1 MGYQTR
7 FKLSF
12 LDGDANTPTTVW
24 DYLVKKG
31 LIDEDFAFEADS
43 NGRQGLEFVNKWY
56 EHDADMLLLSQKI
69 PTVELRL
76 EGEGGSQGDVWESR
90 FLNGQIKHLRPRI
103 VWPTE
108 EDIAA
113 MPWDNRLAR

>member
-7 FKLSF
+7 FKL
-12 LDGDANTPTTVW
+12 
-24 DYLVKKG
+24 
-31 LIDEDFAFEADS
+31 
-43 NGRQGLEFVNKWY
+43 
-56 EHDADMLLLSQKI
+56 
-69 PTVELRL
+69 L
-76 EGEGGSQGDVWESR
+76 EGEGESQGDVWESR

-108 EDIAA
+108 EEIAV